1 MLMTLPMALQPCP
14 QERARWGGEEGH
26 MAFLPHLEEE
36 DKEVEADK
44 RATREVVRMGNS
56 LSPMIQLKG
65 TDCR

>member
-1 MLMTLPMALQPCP
+1 
-14 QERARWGGEEGH
+14 

-44 RATREVVRMGNS
+44 RAMREVVRMGNS